1 MMEQIWTFIQTVVK
15 GVKQGTMQYIEND
28 LESYMP
34 YFIVSA
40 VILVYALLKRL
51 IQKIK
56 TDKK

>member
-1 MMEQIWTFIQTVVK
+1 MMDQIWTFIQTVVK

>member
-1 MMEQIWTFIQTVVK
+1 MMEQIWTFIQTIVK

>member
-40 VILVYALLKRL
+40 VILVYALLKKL

>member
-15 GVKQGTMQYIEND
+15 GVNQGTMQYIEND